1 MNQKSKSRLLAA
13 FIGMAGLSV
22 SPDVSAQMYDD
33 PRMFSFEKPT
43 ELQFISAQKSAV
55 ELSGTHYKNGKKSLQ
70 WSYEPG
76 ASLSIKKD
84 LQFEPK
90 VKGNRDNYLAAF
102 IVWIYNE
109 KPAPGKQIR
118 FNFLKDG
125 KKCSAFPVN
134 INFKGWRG
142 VWVCFERD
150 MEGTPEVGMNEI
162 RIDAP
167 DVKGKLYF
175 DHLITAIKVDPRQQ
189 TADEQVPFV
198 NKKSTNHWL
207 QVMKFYNIQPDIELI
222 PLTEQHRAEIK
233 VIEQRFRDI
242 IYTPAKFYPK
252 QMNDLRA
259 KFAKYGITEKKGVV
273 TGQGIWFVR
282 HAEAYERMIK
292 PWDKRIL
299 QRTGFEATHCA
310 TCMPPTSS

>member
-1 MNQKSKSRLLAA
+1 
-13 FIGMAGLSV
+13 MAGLSV

-76 ASLSIKKD
+76 ASLLIKKD

-125 KKCSAFPVN
+125 KKCSSFPVN

-233 VIEQRFRDI
+233 VNSDS
-242 IYTPAKFYPK
+242 
-252 QMNDLRA
+252 
-259 KFAKYGITEKKGVV
+259 V
-273 TGQGIWFVR
+273 
-282 HAEAYERMIK
+282 
-292 PWDKRIL
+292 
-299 QRTGFEATHCA
+299 
-310 TCMPPTSS
+310 TSSTLLPSSILNR